1 MIPLPSDPKVR
12 EAIID
17 KYFDT
22 EQWESQYDTSTS
34 EIKAISDYSGLTFN
48 EVLNLPLS
56 LYLLYRRDAWIHN
69 NMRSEKGKEFLKAL
83 WRLRQTE
90 PDYEVIHRFQ
100 GRGDS

>member
-1 MIPLPSDPKVR
+1 MIPLPSDSKVR

-56 LYLLYRRDAWIHN
+56 LFLLYRRDAWIFN
-69 NMRSEKGKEFLKAL
+69 NMQSEKGKEFLKAL

-90 PDYEVIHRFQ
+90 PDYEAIHRFQ
-100 GRGDS
+100 ERGDS